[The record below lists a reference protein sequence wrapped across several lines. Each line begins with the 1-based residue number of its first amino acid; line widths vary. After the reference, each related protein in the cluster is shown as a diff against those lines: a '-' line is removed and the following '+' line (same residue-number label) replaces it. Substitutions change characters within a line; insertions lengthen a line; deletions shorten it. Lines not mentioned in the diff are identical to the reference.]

1 MRQCA
6 CSTKGYMRSG
16 LSMDEVDESGDVVR
30 KCDFAFLRRNVSI
43 ISQLFSIAFK
53 MCSNYPGINFLRAVW
68 RWKKNINEN
77 LSSSTHL
84 ICTTKIQFVERRKAT
99 LKCTK
104 LEDVRAKLG
113 GVLLLLMLLLKICDV
128 LAAVVLVVA

>member
-1 MRQCA
+1 MEK
-6 CSTKGYMRSG
+6 S
-16 LSMDEVDESGDVVR
+16 
-30 KCDFAFLRRNVSI
+30 
-43 ISQLFSIAFK
+43 
-53 MCSNYPGINFLRAVW
+53 
-68 RWKKNINEN
+68 INEN

-84 ICTTKIQFVERRKAT
+84 IRTTKIQFIERRKAT

-113 GVLLLLMLLLKICDV
+113 GVLLLLLLLLLKVCDV